1 VVAEVWSNGKLVTGD
16 EPPKKKVKVEV
27 AVKFEEEKKALERVK
42 PKKKGPKIWLN
53 KGLYAGQ
60 QARNLDWFAAYSKE
74 EKKKLSNMPDFKPN
88 GFLPLPMWHGQRLL
102 HAGRNF
108 KLPFDVCSPLPP
120 GQPKPDEWRKVPKSE
135 YLLLPTLSILITTS
149 DRFVGDAA
157 AAWKKSTVFDDFS
170 SRCVCSKLNGC
181 DESCQNRIMLYECD
195 DGNCSAGREH
205 CTNRAFA
212 DLQERRSK
220 GGKYRIGVEVIKT
233 ADRGYGVRS
242 NRCFE
247 ANQIIVEYTGEI
259 ITEDECDRR
268 MNEVY
273 KDNEVSFT
281 KTYCPTLRLII
292 LVLLPYA
299 LRSKHDHRCHSR

>member
-1 VVAEVWSNGKLVTGD
+1 MSGGRYQRVSNFHFQLYNHSN
-16 EPPKKKVKVEV
+16 
-27 AVKFEEEKKALERVK
+27 KF
-42 PKKKGPKIWLN
+42 
-53 KGLYAGQ
+53 
-60 QARNLDWFAAYSKE
+60 
-74 EKKKLSNMPDFKPN
+74 
-88 GFLPLPMWHGQRLL
+88 
-102 HAGRNF
+102 
-108 KLPFDVCSPLPP
+108 
-120 GQPKPDEWRKVPKSE
+120 
-135 YLLLPTLSILITTS
+135 S

-195 DGNCSAGREH
+195 DGNCSASREY
-205 CTNRAFA
+205 CTNRAFT
-212 DLQERRSK
+212 DLQVRRSK

-242 NRCFE
+242 NRCFD

-273 KDNEVSFT
+273 KDNEVIFTISFYPKIETNHNLSVTISCSLT
-281 KTYCPTLRLII
+281 KT
-292 LVLLPYA
+292 
-299 LRSKHDHRCHSR
+299 